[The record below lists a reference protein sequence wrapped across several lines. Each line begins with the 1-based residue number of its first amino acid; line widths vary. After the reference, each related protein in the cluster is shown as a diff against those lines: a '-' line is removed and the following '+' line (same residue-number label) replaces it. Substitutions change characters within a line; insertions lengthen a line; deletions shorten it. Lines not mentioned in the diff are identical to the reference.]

1 MELTS
6 RKCYK
11 DEILI
16 YSHVHQQAFLNCID
30 CKNEKIYKKHNK
42 INCIY
47 LQSDKIDICFMQTIA
62 KLYLAKKS
70 VNQHLKN
77 GATLLTNNFKKYI
90 F

>member
-16 YSHVHQQAFLNCID
+16 YSHVHQQSSLNCID
-30 CKNEKIYKKHNK
+30 CKNEEIYKKHNK

-62 KLYLAKKS
+62 KLYLTKEISQSA
-70 VNQHLKN
+70 
-77 GATLLTNNFKKYI
+77 FKKWRNA
-90 F
+90 FKK